1 MGFGYTRKL
10 QKCTFLR
17 CLQSKFQLFISAM
30 VEIVGRSTFGNVAGS
45 APVSLAVACTVCGAL
60 SKLSMLM
67 CIVIRIGQNLGRNLL
82 IFNVAYPSYA
92 KDHYGK
98 PNVQAHTSRQCCRN
112 VLSCAGKKRRKF
124 FLQLFML
131 PFCTI
136 TFLAQPSAP
145 YFSFLAARTSPRGH
159 GLLYRSCIK
168 LDGHSVFKLTFW
180 KNKRRITI

>member
-1 MGFGYTRKL
+1 
-10 QKCTFLR
+10 
-17 CLQSKFQLFISAM
+17 M

-136 TFLAQPSAP
+136 TFLAQPFCAVFQLLGGSHIRCVVVACFTEAVSNWTVIQ
-145 YFSFLAARTSPRGH
+145 FSNLGRPPM
-159 GLLYRSCIK
+159 
-168 LDGHSVFKLTFW
+168 TFS
-180 KNKRRITI
+180 KTKEGSR